1 VESTACGH
9 HYGRR
14 TIAPLLATSDRCRNV
29 PSQSRAFLDILTTHF
44 GNVAWH
50 HRGTG
55 GGGGGGDSPGD
66 PWDRDRD
73 WRQGEISKARLV
85 PQRPPFRAIV
95 MRSYH
100 LVVSGYSINAC
111 RTSRSESSLAPRR
124 PQPSAWSGAL
134 GASVSTSSV
143 DTTTWSLC

>member
-9 HYGRR
+9 HYGRSNDCTTVSR
-14 TIAPLLATSDRCRNV
+14 PAPDVGTCLAKAELSWL
-29 PSQSRAFLDILTTHF
+29 SSTTRF
-44 GNVAWH
+44 GNAARR

-55 GGGGGGDSPGD
+55 GGGDSPGG
-66 PWDRDRD
+66 DRDRD

-85 PQRPPFRAIV
+85 PQRPPFCAVV

-100 LVVSGYSINAC
+100 LVVSGYPINAR

-124 PQPSAWSGAL
+124 PQSSEWRRGAL

-143 DTTTWSLC
+143 DTTT